1 MHTIIENE
9 MMYGSWDVECDRIF
23 VILGYFLLF
32 YLTNNL
38 KNKNFEKTKKHPGTS
53 IFYTSVLYGVWFL
66 RYEAWQTEVFVIL
79 G

>member
-53 IFYTSVLYGVWFL
+53 YGVWFL